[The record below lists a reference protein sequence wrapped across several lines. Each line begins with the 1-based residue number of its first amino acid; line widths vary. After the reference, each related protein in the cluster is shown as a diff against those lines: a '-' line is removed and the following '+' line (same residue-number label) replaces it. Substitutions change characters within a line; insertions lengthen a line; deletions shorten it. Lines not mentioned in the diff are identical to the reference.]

1 MTLLLTL
8 TILILTGIALWQITK
23 IFELSQLGRKKD
35 DSQIATEKDNDLHGK
50 LMFAFLVF
58 IYIVTIYS
66 FWTYS
71 KVLLPE
77 SASAHGPAY
86 DTLLWISFAIIL
98 FAQTITQAVLHVF
111 AYKYRGINNRKAYFY
126 THNNTLEFVWTIIP
140 AIIFFILIIYGMV
153 TWGNI
158 MNIEE
163 DEDALVV
170 ELYAQQWNWKARY
183 AGEDN
188 VLGDA
193 NVRFLNDFDG
203 RNTVEKHFDGSH
215 KPMTIRFA
223 EVTKDGEI
231 INEYEIDSETCDC
244 CQTSI
249 ISSEEGPI
257 IVYRDRSKDEIRD
270 IYIAR
275 NINGVWTQPKPVF
288 NDGWVINGCPVNG
301 PKADVNLSNIAVAW
315 FTVVDGKPY
324 TRLAFSNNYG
334 ETFDKPINLNDNDA
348 IGRVDVAF
356 LDDKQVIVSYM
367 EFDGD
372 YAFLKVK
379 KVSVDGKV
387 SKPFIVSKIDAGRNT
402 GVPQLEIINND
413 VFLAWTTSVNGRNSL
428 KTKKINSNSI

>member
-203 RNTVEKHFDGSH
+203 RNTVGIDSSDPNGMDDIVVTQEFHLPVNRKVIFKFRSQDVLHSAYMPHFRAQMNCVPGMITEFAFTPTITTADMRMNSDVVDKVNRINKIRYENSKELIANGEEALEPYQFDYLLLCAKICGASHYNMQMKIVVESEKDYEKWLSEQKTFS
-215 KPMTIRFA
+215 
-223 EVTKDGEI
+223 EI
-231 INEYEIDSETCDC
+231 I
-244 CQTSI
+244 Q
-249 ISSEEGPI
+249 
-257 IVYRDRSKDEIRD
+257 
-270 IYIAR
+270 
-275 NINGVWTQPKPVF
+275 
-288 NDGWVINGCPVNG
+288 
-301 PKADVNLSNIAVAW
+301 
-315 FTVVDGKPY
+315 
-324 TRLAFSNNYG
+324 
-334 ETFDKPINLNDNDA
+334 
-348 IGRVDVAF
+348 
-356 LDDKQVIVSYM
+356 
-367 EFDGD
+367 
-372 YAFLKVK
+372 
-379 KVSVDGKV
+379 
-387 SKPFIVSKIDAGRNT
+387 
-402 GVPQLEIINND
+402 
-413 VFLAWTTSVNGRNSL
+413 
-428 KTKKINSNSI
+428 